1 MAFKPSNLA
10 TPEFVFKFVELVFT
24 FIVFMIFRVGNSGNV
39 FVWSFNDND
48 NIFGIMT
55 SAGFFFF
62 TIILLFGIAL
72 GDNAKM
78 TLFLFNIFGFLFFIA
93 LGSRIIDVTRGSA
106 TADGMGAM
114 AILTSFLY
122 LLDVVFVLR
131 GIVKKE

>member
-1 MAFKPSNLA
+1 MLM
-10 TPEFVFKFVELVFT
+10 L
-24 FIVFMIFRVGNSGNV
+24 FRVGNSGAV
-39 FVWSFNDND
+39 FPWGTLLVPIVNDD
-48 NIFGIMT
+48 TIFGIMT
-55 SAGFFFF
+55 SVGFFFF
-62 TIILLFGIAL
+62 TIILMFGIAL

-122 LLDVVFVLR
+122 LLDV
-131 GIVKKE
+131 